1 MLTRRSLLTSVAAA
15 GAATFVLPSVALA
28 DPPDQSTPEG
38 WLARLA
44 VHRDDVSAV
53 FSDGAGRRFSH
64 LADRSLVVASA
75 IKVVHLLA
83 YTTAVAEGRLDPDEQ
98 VRVGDWDARH
108 PYIGD
113 GEVGKGDHHTAL
125 TYLGIPCDE
134 YGVAKN
140 PDQRVPLRSI
150 AETMILCSDNAAA
163 DYLRARLGDRALRA
177 AAARG
182 GWRMPD
188 VRMFGGET
196 LLLFFPEYCPP
207 PGSPV
212 VLRRA
217 AGDALSNRF
226 ACDPSFR
233 AQVLP
238 RVAEKPPSVEAI
250 MAWSASTGQGSAE
263 QLFRL
268 HHEIAANRDRAAV
281 LAQRVLG
288 EQFAGHEPSGTKAV
302 LYKGG
307 NLPGFLVLGF
317 DLLWPDRRP
326 GTCTV
331 FIKNSTP
338 EDLQYGGVLQQLCV
352 GALFRPDTFAALER
366 ALGH

>member
-15 GAATFVLPSVALA
+15 GAATIVAPSLALA
-28 DPPDQSTPEG
+28 APPDQSTPEG

-44 VHRDDVSAV
+44 AHRDDVSAV
-53 FSDGAGRRFSH
+53 FSDGTGRRFSH
-64 LADRSLVVASA
+64 LADRSLTIASA

-83 YTTAVAEGRLDPDEQ
+83 YTTAVAQGRLDPAEQ
-98 VRVGDWDARH
+98 VRVGDWGARH

-113 GEVGKGDHHTAL
+113 GPVGQGNHLNAL
-125 TYLGIPCDE
+125 KYLGIPCDE

-150 AETMILCSDNAAA
+150 AEMMIFVSDNSAA
-163 DYLRARLGDRALRA
+163 DYLRARLGDRALRE

-188 VRMFGGET
+188 IRMFGGET
-196 LLLFFPEYCPP
+196 LLLYFPEYCPP

-212 VLRRA
+212 AIRRA

-233 AQVLP
+233 AQMLP
-238 RVAEKPPSVEAI
+238 RAAEKPPSVEAI
-250 MAWSASTGQGSAE
+250 MAWSAATGQGSAA
-263 QLFRL
+263 QLFGM
-268 HHEIAANRDRAAV
+268 HHEIATSRDRTAV
-281 LAQRVLG
+281 LAQQILDVPVVPKPPG
-288 EQFAGHEPSGTKAV
+288 SKAL

-317 DLLWPDRRP
+317 DVLWPDRRP
-326 GTCTV
+326 GTGTI
-331 FIKNSTP
+331 FLKNSTL
-338 EDLQYGGVLQQLCV
+338 EDLQYAKVLIQLGVD
-352 GALFRPDTFAALER
+352 ALSSPDAFAALER

>member
-15 GAATFVLPSVALA
+15 GAATFVLPSLALA

-44 VHRDDVSAV
+44 ARRGDVSAV
-53 FSDGAGRRFSH
+53 FADGTGRRFSH
-64 LADRSLVVASA
+64 LPDRSLTVASA

-83 YTTAVAEGRLDPDEQ
+83 YTTAVARGRLDPAEQ
-98 VRVGDWDARH
+98 VRVGDWGARH

-113 GEVGKGDHHTAL
+113 GPVGHGNHRNAL

-134 YGVAKN
+134 YGVAKD

-150 AETMILCSDNAAA
+150 AQTMILVSDNSAA
-163 DYLRARLGDRALRA
+163 DYLRSRLGDHALRE

-188 VRMFGGET
+188 VRMFGGEV
-196 LLLFFPEYCPP
+196 LLLYFPEYCPP

-212 VLRRA
+212 EVRRA

-238 RVAEKPPSVEAI
+238 RAAEKPPSAEAI
-250 MAWSASTGQGSAE
+250 MAWSAATGQGSAA
-263 QLFRL
+263 QLFGL
-268 HHEIAANRDRAAV
+268 HHEIATSRDRAAV
-281 LAQRVLG
+281 LAQQLLDVPITKK
-288 EQFAGHEPSGTKAV
+288 PSGSKAL

-317 DLLWPDRRP
+317 DVLWPDRRP
-326 GTCTV
+326 GTSTI
-331 FIKNSTP
+331 FLKNCTP
-338 EDLQYGGVLQQLCV
+338 EDLQYAPVLIQLCV
-352 GALFRPDTFAALER
+352 DALYLPDTFSALER